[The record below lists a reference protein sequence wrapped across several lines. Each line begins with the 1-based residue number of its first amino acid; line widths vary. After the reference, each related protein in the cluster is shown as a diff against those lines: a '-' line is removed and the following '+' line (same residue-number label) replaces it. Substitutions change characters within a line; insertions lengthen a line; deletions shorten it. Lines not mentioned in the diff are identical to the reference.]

1 MEVVPFHHSSCSWCF
16 LLSPF
21 WENGRKKEIA
31 ISVPILTIS
40 RFQRDKGGEVTIE
53 SIWHVPFVLCPFSFV
68 LCPWNINDRPLCSC
82 IIVKP
87 VYIPYI
93 FCNKSDFSLT
103 FSVKNLGSLQIILFF
118 LRELQKMLNMA

>member
-1 MEVVPFHHSSCSWCF
+1 M
-16 LLSPF
+16 
-21 WENGRKKEIA
+21 KELA
-31 ISVPILTIS
+31 TGMPSFNHKHGQK
-40 RFQRDKGGEVTIE
+40 RRGGEVTIARAFDM
-53 SIWHVPFVLCPFSFV
+53 SLFPFG
-68 LCPWNINDRPLCSC
+68 PWNINDSPICCC

-118 LRELQKMLNMA
+118 LRELQKMLNVA